1 MYAVVFSNKDL
12 KNPTQV
18 INEVESVK
26 LNPKGITIHS
36 RYVQTHTQVNA
47 TVKIYDA
54 IGNLV
59 TPITH
64 GQLTMLQKI
73 KKLLK
78 SRVKWD
84 KD

>member
-1 MYAVVFSNKDL
+1 MYAVIFSNKDL
-12 KNPTQV
+12 KNPRQV

-47 TVKIYDA
+47 TVKIYDSM
-54 IGNLV
+54 GNLV
-59 TPITH
+59 STINH

-73 KKLLK
+73 EKLLK
-78 SRVKWD
+78 GE
-84 KD
+84 

>member
-1 MYAVVFSNKDL
+1 MYAVIFSNKDL

-18 INEVESVK
+18 INEVEAVK

-36 RYVQTHTQVNA
+36 RYVQTHTQVNT
-47 TVKIYDA
+47 TVKVHDA
-54 IGNLV
+54 MGNLV
-59 TPITH
+59 STINH

-78 SRVKWD
+78 GK
-84 KD
+84 

>member
-18 INEVESVK
+18 INEVEVVK

-47 TVKIYDA
+47 TVKVYNSM
-54 IGNLV
+54 GNLIS
-59 TPITH
+59 PITH

-78 SRVKWD
+78 GG
-84 KD
+84 

>member
-18 INEVESVK
+18 INEVEVVK

-47 TVKIYDA
+47 TVKVYNSM
-54 IGNLV
+54 GNLIS
-59 TPITH
+59 PITH
-64 GQLTMLQKI
+64 GRLTMLQKI

-78 SRVKWD
+78 GG
-84 KD
+84 